1 MMAKKEGFVDV
12 VSLEEKIS
20 RLSAR
25 VEQLAS
31 WLEAT
36 SEKVALLSYLVKQPT
51 KNKHTGLMSGD
62 GVTPAVSSEE
72 YVIKQ
77 IQKLGK

>member
-1 MMAKKEGFVDV
+1 MAKKEGFVDV

>member
-1 MMAKKEGFVDV
+1 MAKKEGFVDV

-36 SEKVALLSYLVKQPT
+36 AEKVALLSYLVKQPT